1 MPRRK
6 KASTPD
12 LTKAIATS
20 ADPIKAGNKSRLAMK
35 RAGLEN
41 IKQAFKLCDIEDR
54 FANVYAAV
62 GFASSIAAKA
72 FTTKQINE
80 FEATG
85 RAKLAGLGVVE
96 MGDDVG
102 DETEVLVSVPIAQQD
117 ALTAL
122 YALGLKRTSM
132 STTRG
137 YVELRG
143 AAALETVKLLVA
155 DMRGVLTIVER
166 PAIRPSEPQ
175 SANAKPVADRPA
187 LDDGRQDPA
196 VIGTDQPQAERSTQ
210 PLPAST
216 SATADLSD
224 TSTRNVDEGARSS
237 AIPLITDP
245 SHGKHQGN
253 SDVPPFMR
261 RQGMMNPAAPAT
273 QVKSLPEVIASAR
286 DEPPKSARPPFRPP
300 QSDSSP
306 RRAEP

>member
-6 KASTPD
+6 KTSTPD
-12 LTKAIATS
+12 VTNAIATS

-54 FANVYAAV
+54 FANVYAAL
-62 GFASSIAAKA
+62 GFASSIAAQA
-72 FTTKQINE
+72 FTTRQINE

-85 RAKLAGLGVVE
+85 RAKLAELGVVE
-96 MGDDVG
+96 MGDDIG
-102 DETEVLVSVPIAQQD
+102 DKTEVIVSVPIAQQD

-122 YALGLKRTSM
+122 YALGLKRTGV
-132 STTRG
+132 STTKG

-166 PAIRPSEPQ
+166 PAISPSEPQ

-196 VIGTDQPQAERSTQ
+196 IIGTDQPQAERSTQ
-210 PLPAST
+210 PSPAST
-216 SATADLSD
+216 AATSDLSD
-224 TSTRNVDEGARSS
+224 TSTRNVAEGAQSS
-237 AIPLITDP
+237 AIPVIADP

-253 SDVPPFMR
+253 PDAPPFMR
-261 RQGMMNPAAPAT
+261 RQGLMNAAAPVT
-273 QVKSLPEVIASAR
+273 QVRSLPEVISSAR
-286 DEPPKSARPPFRPP
+286 DEPSKSARPPFRPP
-300 QSDSSP
+300 QADTLP
-306 RRAEP
+306 RRADP